1 MFEPELVRA
10 FVTVIEC
17 GGFSRAA
24 ERLNSTQSTVSYQ
37 IKRLEGQAGRTF
49 INRTTRSISLTDDG
63 EVFMGYA
70 QKFLRLVDDAKQH
83 FGAPKLEGTVRFG
96 ASDDF
101 ATYCLPEL
109 LARFKRIHPEVTLSV
124 EIGISRT
131 LVDRLHEGDFDL
143 VLGKRAL
150 GDDGGQLVFREKMN
164 WVAAPDY
171 EFNENEPVQLAVFP
185 QPCIYRATA
194 LETLGHAG
202 LPWHIVYTCPSLSGV
217 RAAALSGFAI
227 TPLASDFISPDLCV
241 LPNSPY
247 LPEMPEIEFALYW
260 GKGGES
266 PAARAFGDLIRT
278 DAGGLQQAFR
288 LAA

>member
-10 FVTVIEC
+10 FVTVIES

-24 ERLNSTQSTVSYQ
+24 ERLNATQSTISYQ
-37 IKRLEGQAGRTF
+37 IKRLESQAGRTF
-49 INRTTRSISLTDDG
+49 INRTTRSVSLTEDG

-83 FGAPKLEGTVRFG
+83 FGAPKLAGTVRFG

-109 LARFKRIHPEVTLSV
+109 LARFRRIHPDVTLSV
-124 EIGISRT
+124 EIGISRN
-131 LVDRLHEGDFDL
+131 LVDRLYDGDFDL

-150 GDDGGQLVFREKMN
+150 GDDGGELVFRERMN
-164 WVAAPDY
+164 WVAAHDY
-171 EFNENEPVQLAVFP
+171 DFNPEEPVQLAVFP

-194 LETLGHAG
+194 LEALGSAG
-202 LPWHIVYTCPSLSGV
+202 RPWHIVYTCPSLSGV

-227 TPLASDFISPDLCV
+227 TPLASDFVSPELRV
-241 LPNSPY
+241 LPDSSG
-247 LPEMPEIEFALYW
+247 LPPMPEIEFALYW
-260 GKGGES
+260 GKGGDS
-266 PAARAFGDLIRT
+266 AAARAFGDLIRT

-288 LAA
+288 VAS

>member
-1 MFEPELVRA
+1 MFEPELLKT
-10 FVTVIEC
+10 FITVVET
-17 GGFSRAA
+17 GGFSKAA

-37 IKRLEGQAGRTF
+37 IKRLETQAGRTF
-49 INRTTRSISLTDDG
+49 INRTTRSVSLTEDG
-63 EVFMGYA
+63 EVFKGYA
-70 QKFLRLVDDAKQH
+70 EKFLRLVDDAKQH

-109 LARFKRIHPEVTLSV
+109 LARFRRIHPEVTLSV
-124 EIGISRT
+124 EIGISRN
-131 LVDRLHEGDFDL
+131 LVDRLHDGDFDL

-150 GDDGGQLVFREKMN
+150 GGDGGELVFREKMN
-164 WVAAPDY
+164 WVAAHDY
-171 EFNENEPVQLAVFP
+171 EFNPQEPIQLAVFP

-194 LETLGHAG
+194 LEALGNAG

-227 TPLASDFISPDLCV
+227 TPLASDFVSPDLRV
-241 LPNSPY
+241 LPNSPV
-247 LPEMPEIEFALYW
+247 LPEMPEIEFAVYW
-260 GKGGES
+260 GKGGDS
-266 PAARAFGDLIRT
+266 PAARAFGDLIKS
-278 DAGGLQQAFR
+278 DSGGLQQIFR